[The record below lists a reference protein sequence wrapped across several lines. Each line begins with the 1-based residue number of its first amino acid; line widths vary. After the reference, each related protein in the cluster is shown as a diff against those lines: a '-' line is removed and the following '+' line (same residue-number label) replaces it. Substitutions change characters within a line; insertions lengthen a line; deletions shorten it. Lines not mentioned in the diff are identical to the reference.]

1 MVSDGQVQVGLE
13 TSIGEASEV
22 GCYFVGCD
30 VEGVS
35 SSQSYVFVFGSVVDA
50 VLSQK
55 FKGAV
60 C

>member
-35 SSQSYVFVFGSVVDA
+35 SSQGYIFVFWSVVDA
-50 VLSQK
+50 VL
-55 FKGAV
+55 A
-60 C
+60 